1 MIRLRFRYTKL
12 GKIRFIGHRDLARV
26 WERALRRSG
35 LPVASTEGFSPRPK
49 LHFGLALSTG
59 FESLGEYLDVDL
71 EASADAA
78 AVPGSGELSR
88 QFSLLL
94 PDGIDV
100 QVVEAIDRGQSL
112 QAAVAVCSWRVEI
125 GGVGPDVL
133 AGRVATLMDADCVD
147 MERTR
152 KERTVTQDIR
162 PSLQL
167 LEVAGAVERVTWDE
181 GSLMLAELRT
191 ESPGL
196 KMAEL
201 LQLLVPEAVES
212 RVCRTHQW
220 IEGDGARREPLSLAT
235 QSPYAE
241 MRAS

>member
-71 EASADAA
+71 EADADPS
-78 AVPGSGELSR
+78 AVPEGPELAG
-88 QFSLLL
+88 QFSPLL
-94 PDGIDV
+94 PEGIDV
-100 QVVEAIDRGQSL
+100 QAVQPIDRGQSL
-112 QAAVAVCSWRVEI
+112 QAAVAACSWRIEV
-125 GGVGPDVL
+125 GGVAPAELSD
-133 AGRVATLMDADCVD
+133 RVDTLMAADALEIV
-147 MERTR
+147 RTR
-152 KERTVTQDIR
+152 KERTTTQDIR

-167 LEVAGAVERVTWDE
+167 LEVAGSVERVTWDE
-181 GSLMLAELRT
+181 GTLLFAELRT
-191 ESPGL
+191 EPPGL
-196 KMAEL
+196 KVAEL
-201 LQLLVPEAVES
+201 LEVLAPEAVES

-220 IEGDGARREPLSLAT
+220 IESDGARREPLSSAT
-235 QSPYAE
+235 HSPYAA

>member
-71 EASADAA
+71 EPDADQSLIPDGPDL
-78 AVPGSGELSR
+78 AVRITP
-88 QFSLLL
+88 LL
-94 PDGIDV
+94 PEGIDV
-100 QVVEAIDRGQSL
+100 QVVQPIDRGQSL
-112 QAAVAVCSWRVEI
+112 QSAVAACSWRIEV
-125 GGVGPDVL
+125 GGVAPDEL
-133 AGRVATLMDADCVD
+133 TDRVGTLMATDV
-147 MERTR
+147 MPMVRTR
-152 KERTVTQDIR
+152 KERTTEQDIR

-167 LEVAGAVERVTWDE
+167 LEVAGPVDRVTWDQ
-181 GSLMLAELRT
+181 GTLLLAELRT

-196 KMAEL
+196 KVAEL
-201 LQLLVPEAVES
+201 LELLAPEAVES

-220 IEGDGARREPLSLAT
+220 IEGDGARQEPLSLAT
-235 QSPYAE
+235 HSPYAG

>member
-59 FESLGEYLDVDL
+59 FESWGEYLDVDL
-71 EASADAA
+71 EADADPLGIA
-78 AVPGSGELSR
+78 GSGELSGR
-88 QFSLLL
+88 FTPLL

-100 QVVEAIDRGQSL
+100 QVAQPIDRGQSL
-112 QAAVAVCSWRVEI
+112 QAAVAACSWRIEV
-125 GGVGPDVL
+125 GGVAPDEL
-133 AGRVATLMDADCVD
+133 SGRVAALMASEC
-147 MERTR
+147 MEIDRTR
-152 KERTVTQDIR
+152 KDRTVTQDIR
-162 PSLQL
+162 PSLQVL
-167 LEVAGAVERVTWDE
+167 QVAGAVERETWDV
-181 GSLMLAELRT
+181 GSLMLLELRT
-191 ESPGL
+191 GSPGL
-196 KMAEL
+196 KVAEL
-201 LQLLVPEAVES
+201 LEFLAPEAEES

-220 IEGDGARREPLSLAT
+220 IEGDGARQEPLSLAT
-235 QSPYAE
+235 QLPYAE

>member
-71 EASADAA
+71 ADGADPSELADGPDMAA
-78 AVPGSGELSR
+78 
-88 QFSLLL
+88 QFTPLL
-94 PDGIDV
+94 PEGIDV
-100 QVVEAIDRGQSL
+100 QMVQSIDRGQSL
-112 QAAVAVCSWRVEI
+112 QAAVALCSWRIEV
-125 GGVGPDVL
+125 GGLAPDELAKRVG
-133 AGRVATLMDADCVD
+133 TLMAADVVD

-152 KERTVTQDIR
+152 KERTTTQNIR

-167 LEVAGAVERVTWDE
+167 LDVAGPVERVTWDD
-181 GSLMLAELRT
+181 GALLFAELRT
-191 ESPGL
+191 EPPGL
-196 KMAEL
+196 KVAEL
-201 LQLLVPEAVES
+201 LELLAPEAVES

-220 IEGDGARREPLSLAT
+220 IESDGARQEPLSLAT
-235 QSPYAE
+235 HSPYAG